1 MTKTKI
7 TVFQLFS
14 MLFLSRIILDLTYSA
29 NGNGGELWDFVI
41 SAAIALPINVLLCIP
56 SYMLAKLEPD
66 VLITE
71 QPLFGKI
78 SSFIYSIYFVLAG
91 SYTLYSF
98 IQFFN
103 ATVSADVSVVFL
115 AITIIAAVCYG
126 AYKGIEALVRSSV
139 LILVLSMVMIIF
151 MICALIPKVQLL
163 NYPPLMKNGAGN
175 VLKGVYLMISRSYG
189 ISCVAIFLPFTNGK
203 RLRGIISWSFAV
215 YSAVAAITAIITGVL
230 GSFIR
235 TQSYPVYTAA
245 GIAEYGVL
253 QRLDFAYLGMCTA
266 GLFIKVSIFLLII
279 SICAKSVSGERG
291 YKISVPI
298 GAAAMAILAFAAQ
311 KGKALAEFLS
321 SPVLWIWLTLVSGFI
336 LPLFVLICVHKASS
350 DNEPKLKKRSTAQ
363 KVVCLIISIMICLNL
378 SSCGAKQLDERLI
391 IKAVG
396 VDIKNGKYELT
407 VQSIVTDGSEQE
419 GESIQIISSLGNSV
433 YDAVNNAIL
442 KTGKQPMLGQNLCII
457 LGYDTAKQDIR
468 TTLDYFVRSYD
479 ARPTASVYISKTT
492 AKDILTAKSNGKT
505 ITAQS
510 IEQLAQAEH
519 ISAGAVTTDVLGI
532 VTDLEDDITDT
543 FAPIIEK
550 NKVSDGVEE
559 LAITGTAI
567 FRDNT
572 VVGVLDKTQ
581 SMGVLIV
588 TDRLKEGSVTV
599 NNDKVMFSA
608 AISNCRTNVD
618 IDDFNVYISVS
629 ADACIYESGEYI
641 VAEIQNKYRMYIED
655 KLEEAVR
662 SALDK
667 SLGELGADVFSLHN
681 HILMD
686 NLQNYKRL
694 LSERTLLSSENIII
708 EIKVNMV

>member
-14 MLFLSRIILDLTYSA
+14 MLFLSRIILDLAYSA
-29 NGNGGELWDFVI
+29 GGNEGELWDFVI
-41 SAAIALPINVLLCIP
+41 SAVIALPITVLLCIP
-56 SYMLAKLEPD
+56 SYILTKNAPD

-71 QPLFGKI
+71 LAPFGKV

-98 IQFFN
+98 IQFLN

-115 AITIIAAVCYG
+115 TIIVVAAACYG

-139 LILVLSMVMIIF
+139 LILVLSVIMMIF

-163 NYPPLMKNGAGN
+163 NYPPLMENGAGN

-189 ISCVAIFLPFTNGK
+189 ISCVAMLLPFTNGK
-203 RLRGIISWSFAV
+203 RFHGIVAWSFAV
-215 YSAVAAITAIITGVL
+215 YGAVAVITAIITGVL

-235 TQSYPVYTAA
+235 TQPYPVYTAA

-253 QRLDFAYLGMCTA
+253 QRLDFAYLGICTA
-266 GLFIKVSIFLLII
+266 GLFIKISLFLLII

-291 YKISVPI
+291 YKLSVPI
-298 GAAAMAILAFAAQ
+298 GAASMAILAFIAQ
-311 KGKALAEFLS
+311 KGKAFAKFLS

-336 LPLFVLICVHKASS
+336 LPLIILICLRKSSS
-350 DNEPKLKKRSTAQ
+350 DGAPKSKKKSTAG
-363 KVVCLIISIMICLNL
+363 KVACLIISMIICLNL
-378 SSCGAKQLDERLI
+378 SGCGAKQLDERLI
-391 IKAVG
+391 IKGVG
-396 VDIKNGKYELT
+396 IDIKDGKYELT
-407 VQSIVTDGSEQE
+407 VQSIVTEGSEQK
-419 GESIQIISSLGNSV
+419 GESIQIISSTGNSV
-433 YDAVNNAIL
+433 YDAVNNAVL
-442 KTGKQPMLGQNLCII
+442 KTGKEPMLGQNLCII

-492 AKDILTAKSNGKT
+492 AKDILTAKSDGRT

-510 IEQLAQAEH
+510 IEQLAQAES

-543 FAPIIEK
+543 FAPVIEK
-550 NKVSDGVEE
+550 NKISDGVEE
-559 LAITGTAI
+559 LSITGTAV

-572 VVGVLDKTQ
+572 VVGVLDKSQ
-581 SMGVLIV
+581 SMGVLLA
-588 TDRLKEGSVTV
+588 TGKFKEGNVTV

-608 AISNCRTNVD
+608 SISNCRTDVD
-618 IDDFNVYISVS
+618 INNFNVYISVS
-629 ADACIYESGEYI
+629 VDASVYESGEYI
-641 VAEIQNKYRMYIED
+641 TADVQNKYRMYIED
-655 KLEEAVR
+655 KLEEAVC

-667 SLGELGADVFSLHN
+667 SLGELSADIFSLHN
-681 HILMD
+681 HILRD
-686 NLQNYKRL
+686 NSENYKRL
-694 LSERTLLSSENIII
+694 LSERTLLSNENITV